1 MTVESLGL
9 EDIKDFSTRSAFL
22 VRNIAMELSETMK
35 SNLVKK
41 IEKSAFAVLT
51 GEAKDIC
58 NIQQLL
64 TFIMILEIL

>member
-51 GEAKDIC
+51 DEAKDIS

-64 TFIMILEIL
+64 TFIMIL